1 MSDVLVRARPFRP
14 RVRVA
19 QSKHS
24 AVAGTVPA
32 WRGVSHEK
40 AFALSPALGLL
51 LLLVANGKTAQIAAV
66 VFGVTM
72 TAMLGASALNH
83 RAALGPRWEYRFR
96 RADHTAIN
104 PFLAGTWTS
113 IGVVVLPGATRVA
126 LIAAVWGA
134 ALAASVVTIAWLRM
148 PGWLIALV
156 GLVAAWPAA
165 SIVLFPL
172 GAVAG
177 TAAVALFICGGV
189 VYTVGAVAYALQRP
203 NPHPAFGYHEVFHAL
218 VLGGAA
224 CHYLTLGLFVLP
236 LET

>member
-1 MSDVLVRARPFRP
+1 MSDVLVRTRSFRP
-14 RVRVA
+14 LARVA
-19 QSKHS
+19 HRERP
-24 AVAGTVPA
+24 AVADALPA

-51 LLLVANGKTAQIAAV
+51 LLLVANGRAAQIAAV
-66 VFGVTM
+66 TFGVTM

-104 PFLAGTWTS
+104 LFVAGTWTS
-113 IGVVVLPGATRVA
+113 VALVVLPGATRLV

-134 ALAASVVTIAWLRM
+134 ALAASIVTIAWLRM
-148 PGWLIALV
+148 PGWLIAII
-156 GLVAAWPAA
+156 GLAAAWPAA
-165 SIVLFPL
+165 YVVLFPL
-172 GAVAG
+172 GSAAG
-177 TAAVALFICGGV
+177 TAAVALFLGGGV

-224 CHYLTLGLFVLP
+224 CHYLTLALFVLR
-236 LET
+236 LEA

>member
-1 MSDVLVRARPFRP
+1 MSDVLVRARPFRA
-14 RVRVA
+14 RARVA
-19 QSKHS
+19 HGERS
-24 AVAGTVPA
+24 AVVDTMPA

-72 TAMLGASALNH
+72 TAMLAASTLNH

-104 PFLAGTWTS
+104 LSVAGTWTS
-113 IGVVVLPGATRVA
+113 IALVVLPGSTRLV

-134 ALAASVVTIAWLRM
+134 ALAVSVVTIAWLRM
-148 PGWLIALV
+148 PGWLIAVV
-156 GLVAAWPAA
+156 GLAAAWPAA
-165 SIVLFPL
+165 YFVLLPL
-172 GAVAG
+172 GSVAG
-177 TAAVALFICGGV
+177 TAAVALFLGGGMI
-189 VYTVGAVAYALQRP
+189 YTVGAVAYALQRP
-203 NPHPAFGYHEVFHAL
+203 NPHPAFGYHEVFHAF

-224 CHYLTLGLFVLP
+224 CHYLTLALFVLP
-236 LET
+236 LEI